1 MTVMRK
7 KWSHP
12 PDIRAQFHQRVVQA
26 VQSLGCIPVIP
37 LMKDYYLFIASS
49 YCRCFCQC
57 FSVYA
62 AGGKTAHHKT

>member
-37 LMKDYYLFIASS
+37 LMKDY
-49 YCRCFCQC
+49 
-57 FSVYA
+57 
-62 AGGKTAHHKT
+62 